1 MNRHPIELLIEKAD
15 AAINQGDFD
24 TLIDIYSDDAVLVIK
39 PGMNATGKAQIRRA
53 FEAIAAHFNHKLNI
67 KQAGM
72 RILESD
78 DTALVLAK
86 TVVSTPDTAPINR
99 NATYVFKKNPRGDW
113 LCAIDN
119 SYGHELFLHDDR
131 PSH

>member
-15 AAINQGDFD
+15 CAINQEDFD

-53 FEAIAAHFNHKLNI
+53 FEAIAAHFNHKLDV
-67 KQAGM
+67 KQVGM
-72 RILESD
+72 KILESD

-86 TVVSTPDTAPINR
+86 TVVSTSDMAPITR
-99 NATYVFKKNPRGDW
+99 NAIYVFKKNPRGDW
-113 LCAIDN
+113 LCVIDN
-119 SYGHELFLHDDR
+119 SYGHELFLHEGA
-131 PSH
+131 